1 MSLPPRRSAD
11 LGRGIDR
18 LAAGCKRYGPGRLP
32 KAENH
37 AVGAGYAGAS
47 AAICAA
53 IFYAGISTVVG
64 SVGLDA
70 TADFVNIAVAA
81 LALPFVVPAAFA
93 IGYAGWKIVTPTS
106 PVSGLV
112 CGFLGV
118 FATYGVALLLFGILV
133 TVPEVLSGASP
144 LRAAV
149 FSWGVIY
156 FAFIEAWWA
165 AVPIGTMSGFVYVA
179 VISPTE

>member
-1 MSLPPRRSAD
+1 MKTPN
-11 LGRGIDR
+11 IDSIR
-18 LAAGCKRYGPGRLP
+18 TACGRYGPGRLP
-32 KAENH
+32 MAENH
-37 AVGAGYAGAS
+37 SVGAGYAGAS
-47 AAICAA
+47 AAVCAA
-53 IFYAGISTVVG
+53 MLYAGVATVVG
-64 SVGLDA
+64 SIGLDA
-70 TADFVNIAVAA
+70 EADFANIALAA

-93 IGYAGWKIVTPTS
+93 IGYGGWKIVTPTS

-118 FATYGVALLLFGILV
+118 FATLGVVLLLFGIPV
-133 TVPEVLSGASP
+133 AVLEAYSGASP

-156 FAFIEAWWA
+156 FAFIETWWA
-165 AVPIGTMSGFVYVA
+165 ALPIGAMSGFVYVA